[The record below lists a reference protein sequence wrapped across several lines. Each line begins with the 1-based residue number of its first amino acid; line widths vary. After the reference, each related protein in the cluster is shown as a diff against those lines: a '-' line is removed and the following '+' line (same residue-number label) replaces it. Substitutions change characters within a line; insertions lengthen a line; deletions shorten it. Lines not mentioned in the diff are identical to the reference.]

1 MFLSKKQRQDEIV
14 RMRAELMDALYER
27 LAESGI
33 NQLRSYSKTVMDALK
48 NGVTLEH
55 SYTERAKEKMSQ
67 ETDASIQELH
77 HISSMSDDE
86 VRRVYFATFKRR
98 RPIKE

>member
-14 RMRAELMDALYER
+14 RMKAELMDACSER
-27 LAESGI
+27 LVESGI
-33 NQLRSYSKTVMDALK
+33 NQLKAYSETMMDALK
-48 NGVTLEH
+48 NGVTLKH
-55 SYTERAKEKMSQ
+55 SYAEWAKEKMSQ